1 MPGNTEKTK
10 KLSDNLKNNVPA
22 DYTPPEV
29 LYDELLDTIRRY
41 HPSKDLSDI
50 ERAYKIAYDSH
61 VGQFRKSGEPY
72 IIHPICVA
80 IILAQLELDKET
92 IVAGLLHDVVEDTDV
107 TLDDIVKEFGEEVAL
122 LVDGVTKLTRLKY
135 KQDKIDI
142 QAENLRKMFLAMA
155 KDIRVI
161 LIKLADRLHN
171 MRTLQYQSPA
181 KQIEKSRETMDIY
194 SPLAN
199 RLGISKIK
207 IELDDLSM
215 RYLLPDVYKSL
226 RQEVHTLRPGKE
238 AFMEKVKKEIAMH
251 MKNNN
256 IDAVVTGRVKHY
268 FSIYRKMVTQNKTL
282 DQIYDIFAARII
294 VKTEKDCY
302 AALGVIH
309 DMYKPIPGRFKDY
322 IAMPKPN
329 MYQSLHTTL
338 MSSEGQPFEVQIR
351 TEEMHKTAE
360 YGIAAHWKYKEGNTG
375 VPAKDSLE
383 TKLSWLRQ
391 ILEWQKEMSDNKEFV
406 DSVKSDL
413 SLLSDTV
420 YCFTPS
426 GDVKNLAVGSTPIDF
441 AYSIHSAVGNTMV
454 GARINGRI
462 VPIDYK
468 IKNGDRVEIITSQN
482 SKGPSSGWL
491 NIVKTAQ
498 ARNKIKQWFKKE
510 FKEENI
516 VEGRNKILQ
525 YCKGK
530 SVDLATINKPEY
542 LQKACVKYGF
552 TNWDAVL
559 AAIGHGSL
567 KESQVVSKLIEEKE
581 KHTRTHVSDAD
592 IINNIEDKHVNV
604 TPVGNGHKSTILI
617 NKLGSIDVHLSKCC
631 HPVPGDEIIGYVTKG
646 RGVTIHRTDCTNI
659 LHFPESERA
668 RLVPAEWS
676 DCKVE
681 GTFAA
686 KISVYAHNRV
696 GLLVDVSK
704 VFTDENIDVKSIDVR
719 TDKKDQAILNFG
731 FDVKNKEQLAK
742 ISSKIK
748 NVSGVTEVA
757 RVK

>member
-1 MPGNTEKTK
+1 
-10 KLSDNLKNNVPA
+10 
-22 DYTPPEV
+22 
-29 LYDELLDTIRRY
+29 
-41 HPSKDLSDI
+41 
-50 ERAYKIAYDSH
+50 
-61 VGQFRKSGEPY
+61 
-72 IIHPICVA
+72 
-80 IILAQLELDKET
+80 
-92 IVAGLLHDVVEDTDV
+92 
-107 TLDDIVKEFGEEVAL
+107 
-122 LVDGVTKLTRLKY
+122 
-135 KQDKIDI
+135 
-142 QAENLRKMFLAMA
+142 
-155 KDIRVI
+155 
-161 LIKLADRLHN
+161 
-171 MRTLQYQSPA
+171 
-181 KQIEKSRETMDIY
+181 
-194 SPLAN
+194 
-199 RLGISKIK
+199 
-207 IELDDLSM
+207 
-215 RYLLPDVYKSL
+215 
-226 RQEVHTLRPGKE
+226 
-238 AFMEKVKKEIAMH
+238 
-251 MKNNN
+251 
-256 IDAVVTGRVKHY
+256 
-268 FSIYRKMVTQNKTL
+268 
-282 DQIYDIFAARII
+282 
-294 VKTEKDCY
+294 
-302 AALGVIH
+302 
-309 DMYKPIPGRFKDY
+309 
-322 IAMPKPN
+322 
-329 MYQSLHTTL
+329 

-491 NIVKTAQ
+491 NIVRTAQ

-646 RGVTIHRTDCTNI
+646 RGITIHRTDCTNI

>member
-1 MPGNTEKTK
+1 MT
-10 KLSDNLKNNVPA
+10 SLK
-22 DYTPPEV
+22 
-29 LYDELLDTIRRY
+29 
-41 HPSKDLSDI
+41 
-50 ERAYKIAYDSH
+50 
-61 VGQFRKSGEPY
+61 
-72 IIHPICVA
+72 
-80 IILAQLELDKET
+80 
-92 IVAGLLHDVVEDTDV
+92 
-107 TLDDIVKEFGEEVAL
+107 
-122 LVDGVTKLTRLKY
+122 
-135 KQDKIDI
+135 
-142 QAENLRKMFLAMA
+142 
-155 KDIRVI
+155 
-161 LIKLADRLHN
+161 
-171 MRTLQYQSPA
+171 
-181 KQIEKSRETMDIY
+181 
-194 SPLAN
+194 PLPN
-199 RLGISKIK
+199 SLGISKIK

-251 MKNNN
+251 MENNH

-491 NIVKTAQ
+491 NIVRTAQ

-646 RGVTIHRTDCTNI
+646 RGITIHRTDCTNI